1 MPKEVQAV
9 AFIIQ
14 AAYSNND
21 EIRKDI
27 EKKLAEEVP
36 NELKAL
42 KEEKVETHKSLKSA
56 CNALNEVDA
65 QLTTLREEQ
74 TFNLK
79 SADEMRR
86 MWQTIKDGREQ
97 VEVPS
102 EYFKSLVVEFDAKMK
117 KYTRQIEEME

>member
-1 MPKEVQAV
+1 
-9 AFIIQ
+9 
-14 AAYSNND
+14 
-21 EIRKDI
+21 
-27 EKKLAEEVP
+27 
-36 NELKAL
+36 
-42 KEEKVETHKSLKSA
+42 
-56 CNALNEVDA
+56 
-65 QLTTLREEQ
+65 LREEQ